1 MAKNKISDYSATPA
15 NNTDINNIDIAEGC
29 SPSGINNAIRELMAD
44 LKDWQAG
51 SESGQALAVA
61 SGGTGGETAAA
72 ARTNLSAAQSGANS
86 DITSLSGL
94 TTPLS
99 VAQGGTG
106 IQVTRTISNVAL
118 TSNVVTITTSAAH
131 GYLVNDSVTVT
142 ATTQTTVNGTYI
154 IASVPTSTTFTY
166 AKTASDIPS
175 TSDTGSVVSSSYIKL
190 ANASGILPVVNGGT
204 GLATLTANNVMLGNG
219 TSTPSFVAPST
230 SGNVLV
236 SNGTTWQSGTYTPAA
251 LSTASGSAPSYS
263 ARAWARFNATSSADL
278 SATYSQS
285 GTTVTVTA
293 TSHGL
298 YVGNKVYINIT
309 SGTGVDG
316 TYTVSSVANDNT
328 FTYTAGTSLTTLGTA
343 SLQFRTV
350 DGAGNI
356 GRVSYIAEGRYVI
369 NFVTAMPDANYVLNG
384 NSGELGSFNAG
395 TNSVISIVETN
406 TGCVLIQNSDPSA
419 NSFRDYSYNSI
430 QVLR

>member
-61 SGGTGGETAAA
+61 SGGTGAETATD
-72 ARTNLSAAQSGANS
+72 ARANLSAAKSGANS

-106 IQVTRTISNVAL
+106 VQVTRTISNVAL

-142 ATTQTTVNGTYI
+142 ATTQTTVNGTFT

-175 TSDTGSVVSSSYIKL
+175 TSDTGSVVSSSNIKM
-190 ANASGILPVVNGGT
+190 ANASGILAVVNGGT

-219 TSTPSFVAPST
+219 TSTPSFVAPGT
-230 SGNVLV
+230 SGNALI
-236 SNGTTWQSGTYTPAA
+236 SNGTTWGSGIYTPPA

-263 ARAWARFNATSSADL
+263 ARAWVRFNATSSADL

-316 TYTVSSVANDNT
+316 TYTVSSVADANT

-343 SLQFRTV
+343 
-350 DGAGNI
+350 
-356 GRVSYIAEGRYVI
+356 
-369 NFVTAMPDANYVLNG
+369 
-384 NSGELGSFNAG
+384 
-395 TNSVISIVETN
+395 
-406 TGCVLIQNSDPSA
+406 
-419 NSFRDYSYNSI
+419 
-430 QVLR
+430 